1 MKITGLNVYLIDCGN
16 IRPIIVEI
24 ETSEGISGI
33 GEATIA
39 YGAGA
44 TAAAGM
50 IKDLGERF
58 ILGQDAR
65 RIELLWSAM
74 YDHSFWTKGG
84 GAISF
89 AGMSAIE
96 HALWDIKGKALG
108 VPVYELLGGKVFD
121 EMPVYANGWNFME
134 IDALSWAKAAERP
147 LKDGFKALKC
157 YPLAL
162 PHNRTL
168 THITRRAA
176 DREFLALAY
185 ERVRV
190 LREVVGPEIEIMLDL
205 SGALTTDETIRLCR
219 KYEDLDITFI
229 EEPGDVFDVGALT
242 QISQHVSIPIA
253 TGERIYTRHGFRKV
267 LEPQAISIIQPDVGN
282 TGGLYETRKIAA
294 MAEAY
299 NMRFAPHNCASTL
312 STAVSAQVAACS
324 PNFMSLETY
333 PYFSDNSGYI
343 HVLLNPPEHEI
354 KAGKLAPNERPG
366 LGVEL
371 EHKQVS
377 PFLWAQIR

>member
-1 MKITGLNVYLIDCGN
+1 
-16 IRPIIVEI
+16 
-24 ETSEGISGI
+24 
-33 GEATIA
+33 
-39 YGAGA
+39 
-44 TAAAGM
+44 
-50 IKDLGERF
+50 
-58 ILGQDAR
+58 
-65 RIELLWSAM
+65 M

-89 AGMSAIE
+89 AGISAIE
-96 HALWDIKGKALG
+96 HALWDIKGKMLG
-108 VPVYELLGGKVFD
+108 VPVYELLGGRIFD
-121 EMPVYANGWNFME
+121 ELPVYANGWNFLE

-185 ERVRV
+185 ERVKM
-190 LREVVGPEIEIMLDL
+190 LREVVGPDIEIMLDL
-205 SGALTTDETIRLCR
+205 SGALTTDETIRLCK
-219 KYEDLDITFI
+219 KYEDLDIAFI
-229 EEPGDVFDVGALT
+229 EEPGDAFDLGALA
-242 QISQHVSIPIA
+242 QVSKHVSIPIA

-267 LEPQAISIIQPDVGN
+267 MEPQNISIVQPDVGN

-333 PYFSDNSGYI
+333 PYFSDNPGYI
-343 HVLLNPPEHEI
+343 HVLTNPMERDI
-354 KAGKLAPNERPG
+354 KDGKLPLNDRPG

-371 EHKQVS
+371 DRERVN
-377 PFLWAQIR
+377 PFLWAEIR

>member
-1 MKITGLNVYLIDCGN
+1 MKVTGLNVYLIDCGN

-58 ILGQDAR
+58 IIGKDAR

-108 VPVYELLGGKVFD
+108 VPVYELLGGRVFD
-121 EMPVYANGWNFME
+121 ELPVYANGWNFME
-134 IDALSWAKAAERP
+134 IDATSWAKAAERP

-162 PHNRTL
+162 PHDRTL
-168 THITRRAA
+168 THITRRSA

-190 LREVVGPEIEIMLDL
+190 LREVVGPDIEIMLDL
-205 SGALTTDETIRLCR
+205 SGALTTGETIRLCR
-219 KYEDLDITFI
+219 KYEDLDIAFI
-229 EEPGDVFDVGALT
+229 EEPGDPFDVGALV
-242 QISQHVSIPIA
+242 QVSQHVSIPIA

-267 LEPQAISIIQPDVGN
+267 MEPQAISIVQPDVGN

-294 MAEAY
+294 MAESY

-312 STAVSAQVAACS
+312 STAVSAQVSACS

-333 PYFSDNSGYI
+333 PYFPDSGGYI
-343 HVLLNPPEHEI
+343 HVLQNPPERDI
-354 KAGKLAPNERPG
+354 KDGKLPLNERPG
-366 LGVEL
+366 LGVDLDRER
-371 EHKQVS
+371 VN

>member
-371 EHKQVS
+371 DHKQVS

>member
-1 MKITGLNVYLIDCGN
+1 MKVTGLNVFLIDCGN
-16 IRPIIVEI
+16 IRPIIVEV
-24 ETSEGISGI
+24 ETSEGICGI

-39 YGAGA
+39 YGVGA

-58 ILGQDAR
+58 ILGQDPR

-89 AGMSAIE
+89 AGISAIE
-96 HALWDIKGKALG
+96 HALWDIKGKMLG
-108 VPVYELLGGKVFD
+108 VPVYELLGGRIFD
-121 EMPVYANGWNFME
+121 ELPVYANGWNFLE

-176 DREFLALAY
+176 DRESLALAY
-185 ERVRV
+185 ERVKV
-190 LREVVGPEIEIMLDL
+190 LRDVVGPDIEIMLDL
-205 SGALTTDETIRLCR
+205 SGALTTDETIRLCK
-219 KYEDLDITFI
+219 KYEDLDIAFI
-229 EEPGDVFDVGALT
+229 EEPGDAFDVGALA
-242 QISQHVSIPIA
+242 QVARHVSIPIA

-267 LEPQAISIIQPDVGN
+267 MEPQSISIVQPDVGN

-299 NMRFAPHNCASTL
+299 NMRFAPHNCASTG
-312 STAVSAQVAACS
+312 T
-324 PNFMSLETY
+324 
-333 PYFSDNSGYI
+333 
-343 HVLLNPPEHEI
+343 
-354 KAGKLAPNERPG
+354 
-366 LGVEL
+366 
-371 EHKQVS
+371 
-377 PFLWAQIR
+377 

>member
-1 MKITGLNVYLIDCGN
+1 MKVTGLNVFLIDCGN
-16 IRPIIVEI
+16 IRPIIVEV
-24 ETSEGISGI
+24 ETSEGIRGI

-58 ILGQDAR
+58 ILGQDPR

-89 AGMSAIE
+89 AGISAIE
-96 HALWDIKGKALG
+96 HALWDIKGKMLG
-108 VPVYELLGGKVFD
+108 VPVYDLLGGRIFD
-121 EMPVYANGWNFME
+121 ELPVYANGWNFLE

-185 ERVRV
+185 ERVKV
-190 LREVVGPEIEIMLDL
+190 LRDVVGPDIEIMLDL

-219 KYEDLDITFI
+219 KYEDLDIAFL
-229 EEPGDVFDVGALT
+229 EEPGDAFDVGALA
-242 QISQHVSIPIA
+242 QVAKHVSIPIA

-267 LEPQAISIIQPDVGN
+267 MEPQNISIVQPDVGN

-333 PYFSDNSGYI
+333 PYFSDNQGYI
-343 HVLLNPPEHEI
+343 HVLTNPMERDI
-354 KAGKLAPNERPG
+354 KDGKLPLNDRPG

-371 EHKQVS
+371 DRERVS
-377 PFLWAQIR
+377 PFLWAEIR

>member
-1 MKITGLNVYLIDCGN
+1 MKVTGLNVYLIDCGN

-108 VPVYELLGGKVFD
+108 VPVYDLLGGKIFD
-121 EMPVYANGWNFME
+121 ELPVYANGWNFLE

-190 LREVVGPEIEIMLDL
+190 LRDVVGPDIQIMLDL

-229 EEPGDVFDVGALT
+229 EEPGEVFDVGALT
-242 QISQHVSIPIA
+242 QVSQHVAIPIA

-267 LEPQAISIIQPDVGN
+267 LEPQAISIVQPDVGN

-333 PYFSDNSGYI
+333 PYFSDSSSYI
-343 HVLLNPPEHEI
+343 HVLVNPPEHEI
-354 KAGKLAPNERPG
+354 KDGKLAPSERPG

-371 EHKQVS
+371 DRKRVS
-377 PFLWAQIR
+377 PFLWAEIR

>member
-1 MKITGLNVYLIDCGN
+1 MKVTGLNVFLIDCGN
-16 IRPIIVEI
+16 IRPIIVEV
-24 ETSEGISGI
+24 ETSEGICGI

-39 YGAGA
+39 YGVGA

-58 ILGQDAR
+58 ILGQDPR

-89 AGMSAIE
+89 AGISAIE
-96 HALWDIKGKALG
+96 HALWDIKGKMLG
-108 VPVYELLGGKVFD
+108 VPVYELLGGRIFD
-121 EMPVYANGWNFME
+121 ELPVYANGWNFLE

-176 DREFLALAY
+176 DRESLALAY
-185 ERVRV
+185 ERVKV
-190 LREVVGPEIEIMLDL
+190 LRDVVGPDIEIMLDL
-205 SGALTTDETIRLCR
+205 SGALTTDETIRLCK
-219 KYEDLDITFI
+219 KYEDLDIAFI
-229 EEPGDVFDVGALT
+229 EEPGDAFDVGALA
-242 QISQHVSIPIA
+242 QVARHVSIPIA

-267 LEPQAISIIQPDVGN
+267 MEPQSISIVQPDVGN

-333 PYFSDNSGYI
+333 PYFSDNQRYI
-343 HVLLNPPEHEI
+343 HVLTNPMEQDI
-354 KAGKLAPNERPG
+354 KDGKLPLNDRPG

-371 EHKQVS
+371 DRQRVNS
-377 PFLWAQIR
+377 FLWAEIR